1 MNNALS
7 SVIFCMILNPIIIH
21 ILFLL
26 STLETLEYARKIG
39 INVEKESQLIYLARE
54 GLLRE
59 LPSEWKPW

>member
-1 MNNALS
+1 MNDALS
-7 SVIFCMILNPIIIH
+7 SVIFCMILNPIKSSYLIPP
-21 ILFLL
+21 
-26 STLETLEYARKIG
+26 SLETLEYARKIG